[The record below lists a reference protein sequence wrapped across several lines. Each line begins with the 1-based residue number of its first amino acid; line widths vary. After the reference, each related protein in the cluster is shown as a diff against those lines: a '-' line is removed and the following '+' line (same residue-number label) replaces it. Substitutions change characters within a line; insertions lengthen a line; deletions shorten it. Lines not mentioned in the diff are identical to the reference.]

1 MIENVIDIF
10 TFTNFLIFFFLKHF
24 RCSKQVSKYKCPR
37 CFIGYC
43 SLACYKSKEHEKCS
57 ENFFKENVMDEI
69 KGMKA
74 SDQEKKKMM
83 DILDQ
88 YNRYD
93 ENEEEDDDETEE
105 EENG

>member
-1 MIENVIDIF
+1 
-10 TFTNFLIFFFLKHF
+10 
-24 RCSKQVSKYKCPR
+24 
-37 CFIGYC
+37 
-43 SLACYKSKEHEKCS
+43 
-57 ENFFKENVMDEI
+57 MDEI

-105 EENG
+105 EENGWLFKDIYIQLNFIKK